1 MMLTQQ
7 DLDRISELANSIE
20 DHLND
25 LDSTSLS
32 DLLGKVQ
39 SLQSDATELRG
50 LVEDIELEDSDLGE
64 LIPEDLSA
72 GEAESLKEAVNK
84 WRTENGYP
92 AK

>member
-1 MMLTQQ
+1 MLTQQ

-20 DHLND
+20 DHLDD

-32 DLLGKVQ
+32 DLLDEVQ

-50 LVEDIELEDSDLGE
+50 LVDDIELEDSDLGE

>member
-1 MMLTQQ
+1 MFTQQ

-20 DHLND
+20 DKLAD
-25 LDSTSLS
+25 LDDTSLS
-32 DLLGKVQ
+32 DLLDEVQ
-39 SLQSDATELRG
+39 SLQSDATELRC
-50 LVEDIELEDSDLGE
+50 LVEDIELDDSDLGE

-72 GEAESLKEAVNK
+72 GESDSLKEVLNK

>member
-1 MMLTQQ
+1 MITQQ
-7 DLDRISELANSIE
+7 DLDRICELANSIE

-25 LDSTSLS
+25 LDSTMLS
-32 DLLGKVQ
+32 NLLDEVQ
-39 SLQSDATELRG
+39 SLQSKATELRG

-64 LIPEDLSA
+64 LVPENLSA

-84 WRTENGYP
+84 WRTDNGYP

>member
-1 MMLTQQ
+1 MLTQQ
-7 DLDRISELANSIE
+7 DLDRIYELANSIE
-20 DHLND
+20 DKLND
-25 LDSTSLS
+25 LDGTCLS
-32 DLLGKVQ
+32 DLLDEVQ

-72 GEAESLKEAVNK
+72 GEVESLKEAVNK

>member
-1 MMLTQQ
+1 MLTQQ

-32 DLLGKVQ
+32 DLLDEVQ

-50 LVEDIELEDSDLGE
+50 LVDDIELEDSDLGE
-64 LIPEDLSA
+64 LVPEDLSA
-72 GEAESLKEAVNK
+72 SEAESLKEAVNK

>member
-1 MMLTQQ
+1 MFTQR
-7 DLDRISELANSIE
+7 DLDRICELANSIE
-20 DHLND
+20 DKLAD
-25 LDSTSLS
+25 LDDTSLS
-32 DLLGKVQ
+32 DLLDKVQ

-50 LVEDIELEDSDLGE
+50 LVEDIELDDSDLGE
-64 LIPEDLSA
+64 LVPENLSA

>member
-1 MMLTQQ
+1 MFTQQ

-20 DHLND
+20 DKLAD
-25 LDSTSLS
+25 LDDTSLS
-32 DLLGKVQ
+32 DLLDEVQ
-39 SLQSDATELRG
+39 SLQSDATELRC
-50 LVEDIELEDSDLGE
+50 LVEDIELDDSDLGE
-64 LIPEDLSA
+64 LVPEDLSA

>member
-1 MMLTQQ
+1 MFTQQ
-7 DLDRISELANSIE
+7 DLDRITELANNIE
-20 DHLND
+20 DKLAG
-25 LDSTSLS
+25 LDDTSLS
-32 DLLGKVQ
+32 DLLDEVQ

-50 LVEDIELEDSDLGE
+50 LVEDIELDDSDLGE
-64 LIPEDLSA
+64 LVPEDLSA

>member
-1 MMLTQQ
+1 MLTQQ

-32 DLLGKVQ
+32 DLLDEVQ

-50 LVEDIELEDSDLGE
+50 LVDDIELEDSDLGE